1 MQIESLKV
9 FCDVVENSSF
19 SKAATINSITQSAV
33 SQQIRSLEMH
43 YGITLI
49 ERNRRR
55 FSLTPEGDTFMKAAR
70 EMLDIYDSLG
80 DRLQELKNV
89 IGGEIKVAAIYSI
102 GLHELPPFIKKF
114 RAAYPDVT
122 INIEYKRSNQV
133 YNAVLAGEVD
143 FGFVSYPVRRN
154 GLHFE
159 PFMSDRLVV
168 ICHPS
173 HRFAGRQSI
182 RLEDLSGEHFI
193 AFEPDLPTR
202 KILDRHLR
210 EQGVSVEQTME
221 FDNIE
226 TVKRAVEI
234 ESGVSIVPENTVATE
249 VSKGILGA
257 IPIVEPELWRPLGIL
272 HKRSRAHSPAQKQ
285 FLTMLTGREAN
296 GSHDGGAEQELGDH
310 DAETVEAESAPGT
323 SVA

>member
-1 MQIESLKV
+1 MQIETLKV
-9 FCDVVENSSF
+9 FCDVVEHNSF
-19 SKAATINSITQSAV
+19 SKAALINDITQSAV
-33 SQQIRSLEMH
+33 SQQIRSLEEK
-43 YGITLI
+43 YEITLI

-55 FSLTPEGDTFMKAAR
+55 FSLTPEGNTFLHAAR

-89 IGGEIKVAAIYSI
+89 IGGEIKIAAIYSI
-102 GLHELPPFIKKF
+102 GLHELPPYIKEF
-114 RAAYPDVT
+114 RSKYPEVNLDV
-122 INIEYKRSNQV
+122 EYRRSNQV
-133 YNAVLAGEVD
+133 YNAVLNGEVD

-159 PFMSDRLVV
+159 PFITDRMVV

-173 HRFAGRQSI
+173 HRFSSLKSI
-182 RLEDLSGEHFI
+182 RLEELNGESFI

-210 EQGVSVEQTME
+210 EHNVNVRQTME

-234 ESGVSIVPENTVATE
+234 ESGVSIVPENTVDTE
-249 VSKGILGA
+249 VSKGILSA
-257 IPIVEPELWRPLGIL
+257 IPIVEPELWRPLGVL
-272 HKRSRAHSPAQKQ
+272 YKRSRAHSPAQKQ
-285 FLTMLTGREAN
+285 FLATITHQTN
-296 GSHDGGAEQELGDH
+296 GASHDENPH
-310 DAETVEAESAPGT
+310 DEHLLDE
-323 SVA
+323 VADTAITPEPPVA

>member
-1 MQIESLKV
+1 MQIETLKV
-9 FCDVVENSSF
+9 FCDVVEHNSF
-19 SKAATINSITQSAV
+19 SKAATINDITQSAV
-33 SQQIRSLEMH
+33 SQQIRSMEER

-55 FSLTPEGDTFMKAAR
+55 FSLTPEGDTFLQAAR

-89 IGGEIKVAAIYSI
+89 IGGEIKIASIYSI
-102 GLHELPPFIKKF
+102 GLHELPPYIKSF
-114 RAAYPDVT
+114 RAAYPEVN
-122 INIEYKRSNQV
+122 INVEYKRSNQV
-133 YNAVLAGEVD
+133 YNAVLNGEVD

-159 PFMSDRLVV
+159 PFISDRLIV

-173 HRFAGRQSI
+173 HRFAGLSSI
-182 RLEDLSGEHFI
+182 RLEDLNDENFI

-202 KILDRHLR
+202 KIIDRHLR
-210 EQGVSVEQTME
+210 EHGVSVRQTME

-234 ESGVSIVPENTVATE
+234 ESGVSIVPENTVSTE
-249 VSKGILGA
+249 VSKGILCA

-285 FLTMLTGREAN
+285 FLL
-296 GSHDGGAEQELGDH
+296 
-310 DAETVEAESAPGT
+310 
-323 SVA
+323 SVAAKAHGVGVENEELDGFQMEEAAVDNRSSEAPIA